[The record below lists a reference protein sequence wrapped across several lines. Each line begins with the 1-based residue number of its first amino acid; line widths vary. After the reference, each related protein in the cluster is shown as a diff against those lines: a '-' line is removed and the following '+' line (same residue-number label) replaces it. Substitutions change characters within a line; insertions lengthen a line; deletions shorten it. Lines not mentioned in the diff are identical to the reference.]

1 MWSPEILIATALIF
15 LLGGIV
21 KGVSGIGLP
30 TVTIV
35 LMAAFVGLKE
45 GIALMILPTFVTNV
59 WQGLVGGYL
68 LKLLRR
74 MWSLLL
80 MAAVGA
86 WIGAGILAGAD
97 AMYLA
102 AFLGVLLCVYSAV
115 SLVTPQVPPPGRA
128 EPWLSPIVGG
138 TAGLIGGM
146 TGNYAVP
153 GAVYLQALGLPRDA
167 LVQALGIAFLF
178 FTLVLGLA
186 LAWHG
191 VMTPSAGALSA
202 AAVAPSLAGMAFGQR
217 LRRHLSESAFRRIF
231 FVLLMG
237 MGAWLIV
244 RPFIG

>member
-1 MWSPEILIATALIF
+1 MWSPEILVATALIF

-153 GAVYLQALGLPRDA
+153 GAVYLQALG
-167 LVQALGIAFLF
+167 IAFLF
-178 FTLVLGLA
+178 FTLALGLA